1 MQRKIEKRMRADKG
15 VDKQIYSNESRFIK
29 QQRKTRK
36 FIGTMEKDKLSGRER
51 QRNTVDKAKALQKNR
66 VLL

>member
-1 MQRKIEKRMRADKG
+1 MRADKG

-29 QQRKTRK
+29 QQRKTSK

>member
-1 MQRKIEKRMRADKG
+1 MRADKG

-66 VLL
+66 VIL

>member
-1 MQRKIEKRMRADKG
+1 MRADKG

-36 FIGTMEKDKLSGRER
+36 CIGTMEKDKLSGRER